1 MFYPLNNS
9 KLLHIVIYYKTKLR
23 ECTVGTGLA
32 PSIVPNAPLPGFKG
46 CPLLNFL
53 YEGGGQSNYEWL
65 SKVSPLTTPSTK
77 PDTMLT
83 IKLFQVPEQRI
94 LTLKE
99 VPYVR

>member
-1 MFYPLNNS
+1 MGIVATTLSFSADTSLISSTSQTDPSRVLLIRATSSSLENSIMFYPLNNS
-9 KLLHIVIYYKTKLR
+9 KLLHIVIYYKTR
-23 ECTVGTGLA
+23 
-32 PSIVPNAPLPGFKG
+32 I
-46 CPLLNFL
+46 
-53 YEGGGQSNYEWL
+53 